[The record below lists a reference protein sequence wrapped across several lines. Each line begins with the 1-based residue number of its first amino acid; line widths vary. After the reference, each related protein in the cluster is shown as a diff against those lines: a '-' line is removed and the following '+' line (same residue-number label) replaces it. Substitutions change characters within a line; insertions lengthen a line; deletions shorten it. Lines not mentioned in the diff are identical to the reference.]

1 MLDMNGI
8 FVYNDVVND
17 RIVQKC
23 RSRFYGKGEN
33 NLRLD
38 SVRIVSAMKK
48 QRLTSMELAQK
59 ALCGLSTVQSAR
71 NERSISKNS
80 AKRIAAA
87 LGVPL
92 EELLE
97 TEG

>member
-1 MLDMNGI
+1 MRLNC
-8 FVYNDVVND
+8 VRVV
-17 RIVQKC
+17 
-23 RSRFYGKGEN
+23 SE
-33 NLRLD
+33 
-38 SVRIVSAMKK
+38 MKR

-59 ALCGLSTVQSAR
+59 ALCGVSTVQSAR

-80 AKRIAAA
+80 ARRIANA

-97 TEG
+97 TEVDE

>member
-1 MLDMNGI
+1 MNVV
-8 FVYNDVVND
+8 FVYNDVMND
-17 RIVQKC
+17 KIVQKPFAIL
-23 RSRFYGKGEN
+23 RGKGGDN
-33 NLRLD
+33 MRLNC
-38 SVRIVSAMKK
+38 VRVVSEMKR

-59 ALCGLSTVQSAR
+59 ALCGVSTVQSAR

-80 AKRIAAA
+80 ARRIANA

-97 TEG
+97 TEVDE